1 MAATGVEAT
10 HCTQQNQG
18 KGNTMDLRE
27 LRFGIEIETIKR
39 TRQTVA
45 EAVRTVVG
53 GTVRHVGTPAC
64 YDPWEVTDERDR
76 VWKVV
81 ADSSLT
87 SVPGHLRAEIV
98 SPVLTYDDIPEL
110 QKVVRSVRKLAG
122 AKVSPACGLHVHV
135 GAAPFDTEALVRLAK
150 IVYKQE
156 ELIIRALGLAGTRLQ
171 RYCKPMRE
179 EFIRDIERRK
189 PRTKDQLNRLWYGY
203 RNTNPIHYDQT
214 RYHLLNLHN
223 VWYRG
228 TVEIRAFDGTLH
240 AGKVKAYI
248 QFCLALA
255 AKALNARAA
264 SSRRRKANGKSD
276 KYDFRV
282 FAIHLGLI
290 GDEFKT
296 CRKHLMA
303 NLAGSA
309 AWKNGRP
316 APKAVRTVPD
326 TPAEE
331 HPSEPSEGRQT

>member
-1 MAATGVEAT
+1 
-10 HCTQQNQG
+10 
-18 KGNTMDLRE
+18 MDLRE
-27 LRFGIEIETIKR
+27 LKFGIEIETINR

-45 EAVRTVVG
+45 EAIRTVVG

-64 YDPWEVTDERDR
+64 YDPWEVTDDRGR

-87 SVPGHLRAEIV
+87 SVPSYLRAEVV
-98 SPVLTYDDIPEL
+98 SPVLTYQDIPEL
-110 QKVVRSVRKLAG
+110 QEVVRAVRDLAG
-122 AKVSPACGLHVHV
+122 ARVDGNCAVHIHID
-135 GAAPFDTEALVRLAK
+135 AAPFGTEALVRLAK

-156 ELIIRALGLAGTRLQ
+156 ELIIRALGLSGTRLR

-179 EFIRDIERRK
+179 EFIRSLERRK
-189 PRTKDQLNRLWYGY
+189 PRTRDQLNRLWYGY

-255 AKALNARAA
+255 AKAINARAA
-264 SSRRRKANGKSD
+264 SSRQRKANGHSD

-282 FAIHLGLI
+282 FALHLGLI

-296 CRKHLMA
+296 CRKHLLA

-316 APKAVRTVPD
+316 TQPTAGTAPD
-326 TPAEE
+326 SDAEE
-331 HPSEPSEGRQT
+331 HPQPQNGGEQSCSD